1 MRPEAGYISVVSLSF
16 NSLSIS
22 CCLSPL
28 LAPKLTAFIGSESQ
42 GLCFKAPDPGGTR
55 SQPPAWRGGEEEEGR
70 GEAGRHQEEG
80 EEGEAREGVQD
91 CTRGRKAAARVTHL
105 VLILYISR

>member
-1 MRPEAGYISVVSLSF
+1 ML
-16 NSLSIS
+16 L
-22 CCLSPL
+22 LSPL
-28 LAPKLTAFIGSESQ
+28 LDPDLVAFAGGEPQ
-42 GLCFKAPDPGGTR
+42 GPCLEAPDPGGTR

-91 CTRGRKAAARVTHL
+91 CTRGGKAAARVTHL